1 MNNDNFNNDS
11 FEKDLQEIN
20 ENLKSNENIE
30 LPEGLKPENMAKKLE
45 TVLQFVPEEN
55 TQKQKKSKRKYI
67 ISSLATAAAFVVAFT
82 SVMLIKPWEK
92 EAPLKPQNDNSGGTE
107 TQHGASEKQDYSEIE
122 AMFAEYSEN
131 YKKYHNGKFNGEFNL
146 FGSKL
151 EDEAIVENAADSAAP
166 QVGASGSA
174 SSSTNG
180 GYREYKGTGYGTDN
194 EYGETN
200 EQVKGVH
207 EGDII
212 KNDGK
217 YLYVVNASNTD
228 WEEYYNSFEQNS
240 DGKVI
245 PELKYD
251 CSISI
256 ITPEADGSMDKIS
269 KFNIEKPED
278 KSIYHMT
285 VSEIY
290 VAENRLIAL
299 VDCQKYKED
308 VLSAPSFSRYK
319 SAYYGEKEALTMAV
333 CFDISNR
340 AEPVESWRVYQTG
353 NYSSSRLTGNQLVMI
368 SNYNVSLNEEE
379 ETLKENCIPKVSC
392 DNAPMKRVDVDCIHI
407 MEELYDTSYVVAS
420 TLNIEDKETLKTS
433 TVLGAGTNIYCTT
446 ETLYATSTQ
455 YKYNSGVAEIFGT
468 TSTDTHIYK
477 FDIRNYDVKYVGKG
491 SVKGHALNQFS
502 IDEYK
507 GYLRIATTTGNW
519 GDELTNQVYVLNPD
533 LTVAGEVSGI
543 APGETIKSVRFMG
556 DTGYVVTFE
565 QTDPLFVV
573 DLSNPKQP
581 EIKGALK
588 IPGFSTY
595 LHPVGDGLLL
605 GVGVDGDENGQNG
618 GLKVSL
624 FDVSDP
630 KNPKECDKITMGG
643 SDSPYVNI
651 GMNSEAYNT
660 HKALCWDEKN
670 NTMYVPY
677 HKSIVIKSNDAHNY
691 TGSTGILGVVVDK
704 EAKKLLSGKD
714 YVSGIGTSREDYV
727 EIVRVTY
734 INNVLFGFSHNNG
747 DLVSFDKT
755 TQKQLD
761 KVELS

>member
-1 MNNDNFNNDS
+1 MNNDNSNNDS

-30 LPEGLKPENMAKKLE
+30 LTEGLKPENMAKKLE
-45 TVLQFVPEEN
+45 TVPQFVPEDN
-55 TQKQKKSKRKYI
+55 TKKLKKSKKKYI
-67 ISSLATAAAFVVAFT
+67 ISSLATAAAFVVAIT

-92 EAPLKPQNDNSGGTE
+92 EPVVKPETPPTE
-107 TQHGASEKQDYSEIE
+107 NIQQQDYAEIE

-131 YKKYHNGKFNGEFNL
+131 YKKYHNGRFNGGFNL
-146 FGSKL
+146 FGSKA
-151 EDEAIVENAADSAAP
+151 EDAVAENAVADSAATNA
-166 QVGASGSA
+166 GSSSNASA

-228 WEEYYNSFEQNS
+228 WEGYYDAFEEHQGDS
-240 DGKVI
+240 VV

-256 ITPEADGSMDKIS
+256 IAPEADGSMDKIF
-269 KFNIEKPED
+269 KLNIEKPED
-278 KSIYHMT
+278 KSIYYMT

-290 VAENRLIAL
+290 VAGDRLIAL
-299 VDCQKYKED
+299 ADCQKYADYEQFASNYSKHRGD
-308 VLSAPSFSRYK
+308 YFC
-319 SAYYGEKEALTMAV
+319 EKEYLTMAV

-353 NYSSSRLTGNQLVMI
+353 TYSSSRLTGNQLVMI
-368 SNYNVSLNEEE
+368 SNYNVSLDEDEEI
-379 ETLKENCIPKVSC
+379 LRENCIPKVSC

-407 MEELYDTSYVVAS
+407 MEDIYNTSYVVVS
-420 TLNIEDKETLKTS
+420 TLNVEDKETLKTS

-455 YKYNSGVAEIFGT
+455 YKYNSGIAEIFGT

-502 IDEYK
+502 IDEYN

-519 GDELTNQVYVLNPD
+519 GDALTNQLYVLSPD

-565 QTDPLFVV
+565 QTDPLFVI
-573 DLSNPKQP
+573 DLSNPKKP
-581 EIKGALK
+581 EIKGELK
-588 IPGFSTY
+588 IPGFSAY

-630 KNPKECDKITMGG
+630 QNPKECDKITMGG
-643 SDSPYVNI
+643 SDSPYVNVNI
-651 GMNSEAYNT
+651 NSEAYNS

-670 NTMYVPY
+670 GTMYIPY
-677 HKSIVIKSNDAHNY
+677 HKSIVVISNDAHNY
-691 TGSTGILGVVVDK
+691 TGSTGILQVTVDK
-704 EAKKLLSGKD
+704 NAKKLMPGKD
-714 YVSGIGTSREDYV
+714 YVSGIGTSRDDYV

-734 INNVLFGFSHNNG
+734 MNNVLFGFSHSG
-747 DLVSFDKT
+747 DIVSFDKT
-755 TQKQLD
+755 TQKQLY

>member
-1 MNNDNFNNDS
+1 MNNDNLNNGS

-20 ENLKSNENIE
+20 ENLKKSENID
-30 LPEGLKPENMAKKLE
+30 LPEGLRADNMAKKLE
-45 TVLQFVPEEN
+45 NVPQFIPEEN
-55 TQKQKKSKRKYI
+55 TQKSEKSKKKYI

-92 EAPLKPQNDNSGGTE
+92 ETPVKPQNNNSDTAVTQQGEKTE
-107 TQHGASEKQDYSEIE
+107 TQDYSEIE

-131 YKKYHNGKFNGEFNL
+131 YKKYHNGKFNGGFNL

-151 EDEAIVENAADSAAP
+151 EDEAIVEYAADSAAP
-166 QVGASGSA
+166 QEGASGSA

-180 GYREYKGTGYGTDN
+180 AYREYKGADN

-228 WEEYYNSFEQNS
+228 WESYYNAFEENA
-240 DGKVI
+240 DKNRL

-251 CSISI
+251 CAISI
-256 ITPEADGSMDKIS
+256 VTPEADGSMDKIS
-269 KFNIEKPED
+269 KLNIAKPED
-278 KSIYHMT
+278 KSIYYMNI
-285 VSEIY
+285 SEIY
-290 VAENRLIAL
+290 VAGDRLIAL
-299 VDCQKYKED
+299 VECQKYKD
-308 VLSAPSFSRYK
+308 DAVSSADYGRYI
-319 SAYYGEKEALTMAV
+319 SPYYGERETVTMAV
-333 CFDISNR
+333 CYDITNR

-353 NYSSSRLTGNQLVMI
+353 TYSSSRLTGNQLVMI
-368 SNYNVSLNEEE
+368 SNYSVSLNEEE

-392 DNAPMKRVDVDCIHI
+392 DNAPMKRVDFDCIHI
-407 MEELYDTSYVVAS
+407 MEEIYDTSYVVVS
-420 TLNIEDKETLKTS
+420 TLNIENKETLKTS

-477 FDIRNYDVKYVGKG
+477 FDIRNYDVKYVGRG

-502 IDEYK
+502 IDEYN
-507 GYLRIATTTGNW
+507 GFLRVATTTGNW
-519 GDELTNQVYVLNPD
+519 GDELTNQVYVLAPD

-565 QTDPLFVV
+565 QTDPLFVI
-573 DLSNPKQP
+573 DFSNPKKP

-595 LHPVGDGLLL
+595 LHPVGEGLLL

-618 GLKVSL
+618 GMKVSL

-630 KNPKECDKITMGG
+630 KNPKECDKITMSG
-643 SDSPYVNI
+643 DNSPYVSVS
-651 GMNSEAYNT
+651 MNSEAYNT

-670 NTMYVPY
+670 STMYVPY
-677 HKSIVIKSNDAHNY
+677 HKSIVVKSNDVHNY
-691 TGSTGILGVVVDK
+691 TDSTGILGVTVDK
-704 EAKKLLSGKD
+704 DAKKLLPGKD
-714 YVSGIGTSREDYV
+714 YVSGIGTSNNDYV
-727 EIVRVTY
+727 EITRVTY
-734 INNVLFGFSHNNG
+734 INNLLFGLSQHNN

-755 TQKQLD
+755 TQKQLS
-761 KVELS
+761 KAELG

>member
-1 MNNDNFNNDS
+1 MNNDNINNDS
-11 FEKDLQEIN
+11 FEKELNEIN
-20 ENLKSNENIE
+20 EKIKNSENIE
-30 LPEGLKPENMAKKLE
+30 LPEGLEPENMAKKLE
-45 TVLQFVPEEN
+45 NIPQFVPEDN
-55 TQKQKKSKRKYI
+55 TPKTKRSKKKYI
-67 ISSLATAAAFVVAFT
+67 ISSLATAAAFVVAIT
-82 SVMLIKPWEK
+82 SVMVIKPWGK
-92 EAPLKPQNDNSGGTE
+92 KPAVKPQNDSSGAAA
-107 TQHGASEKQDYSEIE
+107 TQQGDVQKQDYAEIE

-131 YKKYHNGKFNGEFNL
+131 YKKYHNGKFNGGFNL

-151 EDEAIVENAADSAAP
+151 EDEMIVEDAADSAAP
-166 QVGASGSA
+166 QEGAVGSA

-180 GYREYKGTGYGTDN
+180 GYREYKGTVYGTDD

-217 YLYVVNASNTD
+217 YLYIVNPSNADWESYYNAFEENTD
-228 WEEYYNSFEQNS
+228 AT
-240 DGKVI
+240 
-245 PELKYD
+245 PRLKYD

-256 ITPEADGSMDKIS
+256 IAPEANGSMDKIS
-269 KFNIEKPED
+269 KLNIEKPED
-278 KSIYHMT
+278 KSIYNMT

-290 VAENRLIAL
+290 VAGDRLIAL
-299 VDCQKYKED
+299 VECWKYSDE
-308 VLSAPSFSRYK
+308 VLSAPSYNK
-319 SAYYGEKEALTMAV
+319 YAYYGQNEDVTMAV

-340 AEPVESWRVYQTG
+340 AEPVESWRVYQSGT
-353 NYSSSRLTGNQLVMI
+353 YSSSRLTGNQLVMI
-368 SNYNVSLNEEE
+368 SNYNVSLNEAE
-379 ETLKENCIPKVSC
+379 ETLKENCIPEVSC

-407 MEELYDTSYVVAS
+407 MEELYDTSYVVVS

-502 IDEYK
+502 IDEHE

-519 GDELTNQVYVLNPD
+519 GDELTNQVYVLAPD
-533 LTVAGEVSGI
+533 LTVAGEIRGI

-556 DTGYVVTFE
+556 DTAYVVTFE
-565 QTDPLFVV
+565 QTDPLFVI
-573 DLSNPKQP
+573 DLSNPKAP
-581 EIKGALK
+581 EIKGKLK

-643 SDSPYVNI
+643 SDSPYATIN
-651 GMNSEAYNT
+651 MNSEAYYN

-670 NTMYVPY
+670 GTMYIPY
-677 HKSIVIKSNDAHNY
+677 HKAIVVKSNDAHNY
-691 TGSTGILGVVVDK
+691 TGSTGILQVTVDK
-704 EAKKLLSGKD
+704 NAKKLMPGKE
-714 YVSGIGTSREDYV
+714 YVSDIGTERNDYV
-727 EIVRVTY
+727 EIVRATY
-734 INNVLFGFSHNNG
+734 INNVLFGFAQNNYN
-747 DLVSFDKT
+747 LVSFDKT

-761 KVELS
+761 KIELE

>member
-20 ENLKSNENIE
+20 ENLKSDENIE

-45 TVLQFVPEEN
+45 TVPQFVPEDN
-55 TQKQKKSKRKYI
+55 TQKQKKSKKKYI

-92 EAPLKPQNDNSGGTE
+92 EAPLKPQNDNSGGTA
-107 TQHGASEKQDYSEIE
+107 TQQGASEKQDYSEIE

-151 EDEAIVENAADSAAP
+151 ENEMIVEDAGDSAAP
-166 QVGASGSA
+166 EAGASHSA

-180 GYREYKGTGYGTDN
+180 GYREYKGTVYGTDN

-217 YLYVVNASNTD
+217 YLYVVNPPQPISD
-228 WEEYYNSFEQNS
+228 SGMSEEDIEGY
-240 DGKVI
+240 VCVL
-245 PELKYD
+245 PEINYG

-256 ITPEADGSMDKIS
+256 IAPEADGSVDKIS
-269 KFNIEKPED
+269 TFTIEAAEGED
-278 KSIYHMT
+278 FSYMNLSEMYV
-285 VSEIY
+285 VSDRL
-290 VAENRLIAL
+290 VALL
-299 VDCQKYKED
+299 DCQRYVD
-308 VLSAPSFSRYK
+308 SFDT
-319 SAYYGEKEALTMAV
+319 ECLTMAV
-333 CFDISNR
+333 CYDISNR

-368 SNYNVSLNEEE
+368 SNYRVNLNDDEDIV
-379 ETLKENCIPKVSC
+379 KENCVPKVSC

-565 QTDPLFVV
+565 QTDPLFVI

-581 EIKGALK
+581 EVKGALK

-595 LHPVGDGLLL
+595 LHPVGEGLLL

-670 NTMYVPY
+670 ATMYIPY

-691 TGSTGILGVVVDK
+691 TGSTGVLGVVVDK
-704 EAKKLLSGKD
+704 EAKKLLPGKD
-714 YVSGIGTSREDYV
+714 YVSDVGTDRNDYV
-727 EIVRVTY
+727 EIGRVTY
-734 INNVLFGFSHNNG
+734 INNVLFGYASNKSNV
-747 DLVSFDKT
+747 VSFDKT

>member
-1 MNNDNFNNDS
+1 MSNDNINNDS
-11 FEKDLQEIN
+11 FEKDLNVIN
-20 ENLKSNENIE
+20 EILKNNENIE

-45 TVLQFVPEEN
+45 KVPQFVPGDN
-55 TQKQKKSKRKYI
+55 TQKTKKSKKKYI
-67 ISSLATAAAFVVAFT
+67 ISSLATAAAFVIAFT

-92 EAPLKPQNDNSGGTE
+92 EPVVKPVTPPTE
-107 TQHGASEKQDYSEIE
+107 NNQEQDYAEIE

-131 YKKYHNGKFNGEFNL
+131 YKKYHNGKFNGGINL
-146 FGSKL
+146 FGSKA
-151 EDEAIVENAADSAAP
+151 EDAVMENAVSDSAAP
-166 QVGASGSA
+166 NAGSSSNSSA

-180 GYREYKGTGYGTDN
+180 GYKDVEYRGDS

-217 YLYVVNASNTD
+217 YLYVVNSVNAD
-228 WEEYYNSFEQNS
+228 WEGYYDAFEEHQGDS
-240 DGKVI
+240 VV
-245 PELKYD
+245 PELQYD

-256 ITPEADGSMDKIS
+256 ITPEANGAMDKIYTLD
-269 KFNIEKPED
+269 IERPED
-278 KSIYHMT
+278 KAIYYMT

-290 VAENRLIAL
+290 VAGDRLIAL
-299 VDCQKYKED
+299 VDCQKYADYEQFASNYSKHRGD
-308 VLSAPSFSRYK
+308 YFC
-319 SAYYGEKEALTMAV
+319 EKEYLTMAV
-333 CFDISNR
+333 CYDISNR
-340 AEPVESWRVYQTG
+340 AEPVENWRVYQTG

-407 MEELYDTSYVVAS
+407 MEELYDTSYVVVS
-420 TLNIEDKETLKTS
+420 TLNIEDKESLKTS

-502 IDEYK
+502 IDEYE

-519 GDELTNQVYVLNPD
+519 GDALTNQVYVLSPD

-565 QTDPLFVV
+565 QTDPLFVI
-573 DLSNPKQP
+573 DLSNPKKP
-581 EIKGALK
+581 EIKGELK

-643 SDSPYVNI
+643 SNSPYISVS
-651 GMNSEAYNT
+651 MNSEAYHT

-670 NTMYVPY
+670 NTMYIPY
-677 HKSIVIKSNDAHNY
+677 HKSIVVISNDAHNY
-691 TGSTGILGVVVDK
+691 TGSTGIFGVTVDK
-704 EAKKLLSGKD
+704 EAKKLLPGKD

-734 INNVLFGFSHNNG
+734 INNVLFGFSHNND

-755 TQKQLD
+755 TQKQLY

>member
-1 MNNDNFNNDS
+1 MNNNNINNDS

-20 ENLKSNENIE
+20 EKLKATENID
-30 LPEGLKPENMAKKLE
+30 LPEGLEPENMAKKLE
-45 TVLQFVPEEN
+45 GVTQFVPEDE
-55 TQKQKKSKRKYI
+55 TKKTSKGKKKYI
-67 ISSLATAAAFVVAFT
+67 ISALATAAAFVVAIT
-82 SVMLIKPWEK
+82 SVMLVKPWEK
-92 EAPLKPQNDNSGGTE
+92 ELPVKPQNDNSDNTV
-107 TQHGASEKQDYSEIE
+107 TQTGEKTQMQDYSEIE

-131 YKKYHNGKFNGEFNL
+131 YKKYHNGKFSGRFEL
-146 FGSKL
+146 FGSKA
-151 EDEAIVENAADSAAP
+151 EDIVMENAVADSAAP
-166 QVGASGSA
+166 QANGSSSA

-180 GYREYKGTGYGTDN
+180 SYKEYKGTGN

-228 WEEYYNSFEQNS
+228 WEGYYNAFEDNT
-240 DGKVI
+240 DAT
-245 PELKYD
+245 PRLKYD

-256 ITPEADGSMDKIS
+256 IAPEADGSMDKIF
-269 KFNIEKPED
+269 KLNIEKPED
-278 KSIYHMT
+278 KSIYYMT
-285 VSEIY
+285 ISEIY
-290 VAENRLIAL
+290 VAGDRLIAL
-299 VDCQKYKED
+299 VDCWKYKD
-308 VLSAPSFSRYK
+308 NVS
-319 SAYYGEKEALTMAV
+319 SAYYGGHEAVTMAV
-333 CFDISNR
+333 CYDISNR
-340 AEPVESWRVYQTG
+340 AEPVEAWRVYQTG
-353 NYSSSRLTGNQLVMI
+353 NYSSSRLTGDQLVMI
-368 SNYNVSLNEEE
+368 SNYNVSLNQEEE
-379 ETLKENCIPKVSC
+379 IIKENCIPKVSC

-407 MEELYDTSYVVAS
+407 MEDLYDTSYVVVS

-455 YKYNSGVAEIFGT
+455 YRYNSGVAEIFGT

-502 IDEYK
+502 IDEYN

-519 GDELTNQVYVLNPD
+519 GAELTNQVYVLKPD
-533 LTVAGEVSGI
+533 LTVAGEIRGI
-543 APGETIKSVRFMG
+543 AKGETIKSVRFMG

-565 QTDPLFVV
+565 QTDPLFVI
-573 DLSNPKQP
+573 DLSNPGKP
-581 EIKGALK
+581 EIKGELK

-605 GVGVDGDENGQNG
+605 GVGVDGDEDGQNG

-643 SDSPYVNI
+643 SDSPYVSLY
-651 GMNSEAYNT
+651 MNSAAYGT

-670 NTMYVPY
+670 STMYIPY
-677 HKSIVIKSNDAHNY
+677 HKSIVVRSNDAHSNSN
-691 TGSTGILGVVVDK
+691 STGILQVTVDK
-704 EAKKLLSGKD
+704 TAKKLMPGKE
-714 YVSGIGTSREDYV
+714 YVSNLGTSQNDYV
-727 EIVRVTY
+727 ELVRVTY
-734 INNVLFGFSHNNG
+734 INNLLFGFSNDNNN
-747 DLVSFDKT
+747 LVSFDKT
-755 TQKQLD
+755 TQKQLFD
-761 KVELS
+761 VELS

>member
-45 TVLQFVPEEN
+45 TVPQFVPEDN
-55 TQKQKKSKRKYI
+55 TKKLKKSKKKYI

-92 EAPLKPQNDNSGGTE
+92 EPVVKPETPPTE
-107 TQHGASEKQDYSEIE
+107 NIQQQDYAEIE

-131 YKKYHNGKFNGEFNL
+131 YKKYHNGRFNGGFNL
-146 FGSKL
+146 FGSKA
-151 EDEAIVENAADSAAP
+151 EDAVAENAVADSAATNA
-166 QVGASGSA
+166 GSSSNASA

-228 WEEYYNSFEQNS
+228 WEGYYDAFEEHQGDS
-240 DGKVI
+240 VV

-256 ITPEADGSMDKIS
+256 IAPEADGSMDKIF
-269 KFNIEKPED
+269 KLNIEKPED
-278 KSIYHMT
+278 KSIYYMT

-290 VAENRLIAL
+290 VAGDRLIAL
-299 VDCQKYKED
+299 ADCQKYADYEQFASNYSKHRGD
-308 VLSAPSFSRYK
+308 YFC
-319 SAYYGEKEALTMAV
+319 EKEYLTMAV
-333 CFDISNR
+333 CYDISNR

-353 NYSSSRLTGNQLVMI
+353 TYSSSRLTGNQLVMI
-368 SNYNVSLNEEE
+368 SNYNVSLDEDEEI
-379 ETLKENCIPKVSC
+379 LRENCIPKVSC

-407 MEELYDTSYVVAS
+407 MEDIYNTSYVVVS
-420 TLNIEDKETLKTS
+420 TLNVEDKETLKTS

-455 YKYNSGVAEIFGT
+455 YKYNSGIAEIFGT

-491 SVKGHALNQFS
+491 SVKGHALSQFS
-502 IDEYK
+502 IDEYN

-519 GDELTNQVYVLNPD
+519 GDALTNQLYVLSPD

-565 QTDPLFVV
+565 QTDPLFVI
-573 DLSNPKQP
+573 DLSNPKKP
-581 EIKGALK
+581 EIKGELK
-588 IPGFSTY
+588 IPGFSAY

-630 KNPKECDKITMGG
+630 QNPKECDKITMGG
-643 SDSPYVNI
+643 SDSPYVNVNI
-651 GMNSEAYNT
+651 NSEAYNS

-670 NTMYVPY
+670 GTMYIPY
-677 HKSIVIKSNDAHNY
+677 HKSIVVISNDAHNY
-691 TGSTGILGVVVDK
+691 TGSTGILQVTVDK
-704 EAKKLLSGKD
+704 NAKKLMPGKD
-714 YVSGIGTSREDYV
+714 YVSGIGTSRDDYV

-734 INNVLFGFSHNNG
+734 MNNVLFGFSHSG
-747 DLVSFDKT
+747 DIVSFDKT
-755 TQKQLD
+755 TQKQLY